1 MNNNDLFELYIKI
14 KDTPPEHQKVLLNM
28 WKSYT
33 GCEYPRIKNQKGKE
47 KHFLDAYKPQ
57 KETKKETNSLD
68 NLINS
73 KRNEYDLVSK
83 VMYEKSYT
91 DIPDP
96 FRKRRK

>member
-47 KHFLDAYKPQ
+47 T
-57 KETKKETNSLD
+57 TK
-68 NLINS
+68 
-73 KRNEYDLVSK
+73 
-83 VMYEKSYT
+83 
-91 DIPDP
+91 
-96 FRKRRK
+96 

>member
-1 MNNNDLFELYIKI
+1 MDFFSSDWLLIPYFSSSSFE
-14 KDTPPEHQKVLLNM
+14 KD
-28 WKSYT
+28 
-33 GCEYPRIKNQKGKE
+33 
-47 KHFLDAYKPQ
+47 
-57 KETKKETNSLD
+57 TNSLD